1 MPLLA
6 RIFLVQTVLFFVFI
20 QENRAK
26 IKAIGKDSSSRK
38 EKKKGKICWKI
49 KVFGKDRSNLA
60 KGLWSRSLLRQKRRP
75 WSSFPMTQGLQNYY
89 IAWFIQLRKDKEN
102 CPEEDKSFLLKQKF
116 IIPTRLRVL
125 SHSYFS
131 PYFGLI
137 SVRFRSFCF
146 VFLCILCVLSPFG
159 TVLVSKFGINF
170 QKNRRRKTSLF
181 FFSKWYLALSFSST
195 GFDVWIQR

>member
-6 RIFLVQTVLFFVFI
+6 RIFLVQTVLFPVFI

-49 KVFGKDRSNLA
+49 KVFGKDWTNLA

-89 IAWFIQLRKDKEN
+89 IAWFIQLRKDKRN
-102 CPEEDKSFLLKQKF
+102 CLEEDKSFLLKHSMTLHLWLYIIYFTKPIGLPKNSERPAKF
-116 IIPTRLRVL
+116 CQDGNL
-125 SHSYFS
+125 
-131 PYFGLI
+131 
-137 SVRFRSFCF
+137 
-146 VFLCILCVLSPFG
+146 
-159 TVLVSKFGINF
+159 NF
-170 QKNRRRKTSLF
+170 AR
-181 FFSKWYLALSFSST
+181 
-195 GFDVWIQR
+195 